1 MNTFSSRRWVAALS
15 LVLALA
21 GCTAASGG
29 GTAGIQPASDSRELP
44 QATAAPEEGGPVAE
58 RQVVRT
64 GSLTVRTADVQQ
76 AAAQLRA
83 LAEANNGFVSS
94 EQLSLGD
101 GTSGTVRI
109 VLSVPSDS
117 LARVMDEA
125 AKVGE
130 LVTRSVTAKDVTEQV
145 ADVDAR
151 IRTLR
156 ESIERIRAL
165 MKKAGSIADI
175 AQVEGELTRRQ
186 SDLESLLATQKALK
200 NQVERAPI
208 TIMLIKPGQVDPQ
221 NPFMTGLVRGW
232 EALQN
237 SIAVLLTMI
246 GGLLPFA
253 LVAGAIAWPL
263 VRRFRNRDARAEKQA
278 AKAAARS
285 ATPAAAAEGETKGAA
300 ATTGASATDPDTTER

>member
-1 MNTFSSRRWVAALS
+1 MNTFSPRRWVAAVS

-21 GCTAASGG
+21 GCTAGASS
-29 GTAGIQPASDSRELP
+29 TAGVAPAQDSRALP
-44 QATAAPEEGGPVAE
+44 QETSAPEEGGPAAE

-83 LAEANNGFVSS
+83 LAEGNNGFVSA

-109 VLSVPSDS
+109 VLSVPSDA

-130 LVTRSVTAKDVTEQV
+130 LVTRSVTAKDVTSQV

-186 SDLESLLATQKALK
+186 SDLESLLATQTALK

-208 TIMLIKPGQVDPQ
+208 TVMLIKPGQVDPQ

-237 SIAVLLTMI
+237 SIAMLLTVT

-253 LVAGAIAWPL
+253 LIGAAIAWPL
-263 VRRFRNRDARAEKQA
+263 VRRHRSRAARAEARA
-278 AKAAARS
+278 AKND
-285 ATPAAAAEGETKGAA
+285 ATAGATASTVTAETPEAD
-300 ATTGASATDPDTTER
+300 SDER